1 MAGPLD
7 LVFFSDDREPL
18 ELVFGDDGSAGTGP
32 EYSIAGGGT
41 ITGLG
46 RAQAELVY
54 DINVQR
60 QLLARQTERWQDGQP
75 LGQAL
80 RSSWEPASQLTR
92 SARVVNEAGLP
103 AACAVR
109 SQWQDAQQVARSVRV
124 RDQLGVHLGTGVRS
138 AFEQALALAAAQRSR
153 FQPGRAVESVALAR
167 FQEALQL
174 AVHVRSAFELGRS
187 VVTDAR
193 SDMQPGLA
201 VRPVW
206 RLRFQRGRYPPPGG
220 LPAGPGPDNRGDWC
234 YVPSDPIELVFE
246 SDARAPLDLLFR
258 CERAVPG
265 PQPGTVVI
273 PVRSTY
279 VVQNNVTLHRVPS
292 GDEFVAS
299 RFNLQIDA
307 DSFTFSWSA
316 SLHISARAHL
326 GRSEPGERIDVEC
339 AVNGVLL
346 RLVIEKIGRDRSF
359 PEHRIAVSGRGRAAE
374 LADTDLT
381 FTNPADRTAQQLMAD
396 VLTVNGVSMGWA
408 LDWQITDWFVPADR
422 WVFRGSY
429 IGALQDIASA
439 AGAYIQPHLTAKTLR
454 VLPRYPHAPWDWA
467 TLLPVDIE
475 LPVEATTVVGFEEV
489 IRPDH
494 NRVFVGGVIQP
505 GYFGPVTRGGTAGDK
520 VALPIVHPL
529 ITAPEAHIQRGRAEL
544 SNTGVQE
551 MVSVRTL
558 VLPETGIILP
568 GKALRF
574 VDEDGPRLGLVR
586 STNVSMDTWP
596 VMHQTVEVET
606 HAQ

>member
-1 MAGPLD
+1 MAAPLD
-7 LVFFSDDREPL
+7 LVFFGDDRQPL
-18 ELVFGDDGSAGTGP
+18 ELVFGDDGGAGTGP
-32 EYSIAGGGT
+32 EYSIAGGGP

-46 RAQAELVY
+46 RSQAALVY

-60 QLLARQTERWQDGQP
+60 QLLARQSERWQDGQP
-75 LGQAL
+75 LGHAL

-92 SARVVNEAGLP
+92 SARVVSEQGMP
-103 AACAVR
+103 ASRAVR
-109 SQWQDAQQVARSVRV
+109 SEWQDSLQIGRGARI
-124 RDQLGVHLGTGVRS
+124 RDQLGVHVGSGVRS
-138 AFEQALALAAAQRSR
+138 DFEQMRALAAAQRSR
-153 FQPGRAVESVALAR
+153 FQPAQAIGAAVLVR
-167 FQEALQL
+167 FQETLRL
-174 AVHVRSAFELGRS
+174 ATYARSAFELARP

-193 SDMQPGLA
+193 VDMQPGLA

-206 RLRFQRGRYPPPGG
+206 RLRFQQGRFPPPGG
-220 LPAGPGPDNRGDWC
+220 LPAGPGPDNRDDWC
-234 YVPSDPIELVFE
+234 YVPANPIELLFE
-246 SDARAPLDLLFR
+246 SDSREPLELLFR
-258 CERAVPG
+258 CESSGPG
-265 PQPGTVVI
+265 PQPGAVVI

-279 VVQNNVTLHRVPS
+279 VVQNSVSLHRMPS
-292 GDEFVAS
+292 GAEFAAK

-326 GRSEPGERIDVEC
+326 GRSAPGERIDVEC

-359 PEHRIAVSGRGRAAE
+359 PEDRIAVSGRGRAAE

-408 LDWQITDWFVPADR
+408 LDWQIADWFVPADR
-422 WVFRGSY
+422 WVLRGSY

-454 VLPRYPHAPWDWA
+454 VLPRYPHAPWDWG

-475 LPVEATTVVGFEEV
+475 LPVGATTVVGIEEV
-489 IRPDH
+489 IRPDY
-494 NRVFVGGVIQP
+494 NRVFVGGVQAP
-505 GYFGPVTRGGTAGDK
+505 GIFGPVTRTGTAGDK
-520 VALPIVHPL
+520 VAQPIVHPL
-529 ITAPEAHIQRGRAEL
+529 ITAAEAHIQRGRAEL

-568 GKALRF
+568 GKSLRF

-586 STNVSMDTWP
+586 GTNVSMDTWP
-596 VMHQTVEVET
+596 VMHHTLEVET

>member
-1 MAGPLD
+1 MAVDGKLI
-7 LVFFSDDREPL
+7 FFRPHDGTGR
-18 ELVFGDDGSAGTGP
+18 LVFGDDSEVVIQPVEIGVDAQFEGDMACTVQLLWDANVSRGEAVELRSHWQAAAPASARAAAHWQPAQAITARTSSRWQSGAAVSGQTETRWQDSQPHNARAGLRWQDAAAERHTLLAAWQEAERLRGT
-32 EYSIAGGGT
+32 
-41 ITGLG
+41 TGLHWQDG
-46 RAQAELVY
+46 LAQRET
-54 DINVQR
+54 
-60 QLLARQTERWQDGQP
+60 LLARYQEAIR
-75 LGQAL
+75 L
-80 RSSWEPASQLTR
+80 RSVALST
-92 SARVVNEAGLP
+92 
-103 AACAVR
+103 
-109 SQWQDAQQVARSVRV
+109 WQDATPSRTLVRHRG
-124 RDQLGVHLGTGVRS
+124 RDGLPVHLG
-138 AFEQALALAAAQRSR
+138 LALHWQDARR
-153 FQPGRAVESVALAR
+153 PPPGL
-167 FQEALQL
+167 
-174 AVHVRSAFELGRS
+174 S
-187 VVTDAR
+187 VVTPVTPPAEEPCYDPLTLGRLEFTEA
-193 SDMQPGLA
+193 LA
-201 VRPVW
+201 PD
-206 RLRFQRGRYPPPGG
+206 GR
-220 LPAGPGPDNRGDWC
+220 
-234 YVPSDPIELVFE
+234 LVFVCKT
-246 SDARAPLDLLFR
+246 PDLPP
-258 CERAVPG
+258 AA
-265 PQPGTVVI
+265 VVI
-273 PVRSTY
+273 PIRSVY
-279 VVQNNVTLHRVPS
+279 VAQNNVSLHRVPS

-326 GRSEPGERIDVEC
+326 SRSAPGERIDVEC

-346 RLVIEKIGRDRSF
+346 RLVVEKIGRDRSF

-396 VLTVNGVSMGWA
+396 VLTVNGVSLGWA

-467 TLLPVDIE
+467 TLLPVDVE

-494 NRVFVGGVIQP
+494 NRVFVGGVQAP
-505 GYFGPVTRGGTAGDK
+505 GIFGPVTRAGTAGDK
-520 VALPIVHPL
+520 VALPIIHPL
-529 ITAPEAHIQRGRAEL
+529 ITASEAHIQRGRAEL

-606 HAQ
+606 HVQ